1 MKLNQIACSLIY
13 LLLAW
18 IMASDLGFVIVSF
31 ITGLFIAY
39 ELNRVIYKKTITGGI
54 INGSALA
61 GIALLMGFVGIK
73 NSVAF
78 FVSMMLLASLLKIYQ
93 AQSERQT
100 MQVFVLNFFTIPC
113 LFIFSQNFF
122 SALLVFILIGVNLA
136 LMLIHQYEFSAKE
149 AAKNAFGKL
158 ALTIPIS
165 VLLVLFIPKLPAFW
179 QLPGP
184 NSAKTGLSENVD
196 PFEISKLSESNELVF
211 RAIFPKEQNIE
222 GPFYWRALVHD
233 EFDGTRW
240 NMSSLQS
247 VSANYQANDNTY
259 SYTIIAEPSHLK
271 WLYALDK
278 MTTQQDLVA
287 TNVFGL
293 PYRKRPVSSAFEYNV
308 FDVVDTQDTSI
319 NRWQYEQNIQLPS
332 GLNPQAKA
340 LAERFDKQSNNT
352 AEFIGLLRNYILEQG
367 FTYTLNPP
375 ISQSKNKID
384 EFLFNNKAGFCGHYA
399 STIAMMMRSVGIPA
413 RLVSGYLGG
422 EFNAKNN
429 YYSIYQYDAHAWLE
443 YYVPNQGWLEL
454 DPTAWVSPE
463 RLNGSLSQ
471 HSQLSEELKSNI
483 GMTLMGLS
491 DVALVNWLRLQLE
504 SFDYQWT
511 RWVLNFDDQKQSSFL
526 KNIFGERA
534 KILSGIAVIIGLC
547 LLFALVY
554 WVLQRNSNQPT
565 PLPVKLLRKL
575 QLRAFGEF
583 DNTKTPGQI
592 ISAIHDKYP
601 KIETELNSFLHEFE
615 KVRYGNKSELAELK
629 KHYLVLTKRFKNN
642 KRD

>member
-18 IMASDLGFVIVSF
+18 IMSSDLGFAIVSY

-39 ELNRVIYKKTITGGI
+39 ELNRIIYKKAITSSI

-61 GIALLMGFVGIK
+61 GIALLMGFVGVK

-78 FVSMMLLASLLKIYQ
+78 FVAMMLLASILKIYQ
-93 AQSERQT
+93 AKSDRQT

-122 SALLVFILIGVNLA
+122 SALLVFILIGFNLS
-136 LMLIHQYEFSAKE
+136 LMLIYQYEFSPKE
-149 AAKNAFGKL
+149 AVKNAFSKL
-158 ALTIPIS
+158 ALTIPVS
-165 VLLVLFIPKLPAFW
+165 VMLVLFIPKLPAFW

-211 RAIFPKEQNIE
+211 RAIFPKERNVE
-222 GPFYWRALVHD
+222 GPFYWRALIHD

-247 VSANYQANDNTY
+247 VSANYQASDNSN

-271 WLYALDK
+271 WLYTLEK
-278 MTTQQDLVA
+278 MTTEQDLVA

-293 PYRKRPVSSAFEYNV
+293 PYRKRPVSSAFEYKVYN
-308 FDVVDTQDTSI
+308 VVDTQDSSI
-319 NRWQYEQNIQLPS
+319 TRWQYRQNIQLPS
-332 GLNPQAKA
+332 DLNPQARA
-340 LAERFDKQSNNT
+340 LAEQFDKQSTDT
-352 AEFIGLLRNYILEQG
+352 AEFIALLRNYILAKG

-375 ISQSKNKID
+375 ISQSNNKID

-399 STIAMMMRSVGIPA
+399 STVAMMMRTVGIPA

-422 EFNAKNN
+422 ELNSENN
-429 YYSIYQYDAHAWLE
+429 YYSVYQYDAHAWLE

-526 KNIFGERA
+526 KNIFGEKA
-534 KILSGIAVIIGLC
+534 KMLSGIAVIIGLC
-547 LLFALVY
+547 LLFSLIY
-554 WVLQRNSNQPT
+554 WILQRNSHQST

-575 QLRAFGEF
+575 QVSACGEF

-592 ISAIHDKYP
+592 ISALQSKYP
-601 KIETELNSFLHEFE
+601 KLGVELNNFLYEFE

-629 KHYLVLTKRFKNN
+629 KQYLSLKKQFKNN

>member
-1 MKLNQIACSLIY
+1 
-13 LLLAW
+13 
-18 IMASDLGFVIVSF
+18 MASDLGFVIVSF

-340 LAERFDKQSNNT
+340 LAEKFDKKSNNT

>member
-1 MKLNQIACSLIY
+1 MHRCSKSIKRKVKDRPCRCLYLI
-13 LLLAW
+13 
-18 IMASDLGFVIVSF
+18 
-31 ITGLFIAY
+31 
-39 ELNRVIYKKTITGGI
+39 
-54 INGSALA
+54 
-61 GIALLMGFVGIK
+61 
-73 NSVAF
+73 
-78 FVSMMLLASLLKIYQ
+78 
-93 AQSERQT
+93 
-100 MQVFVLNFFTIPC
+100 FFTIPC

-340 LAERFDKQSNNT
+340 LAEKFDK
-352 AEFIGLLRNYILEQG
+352 
-367 FTYTLNPP
+367 
-375 ISQSKNKID
+375 
-384 EFLFNNKAGFCGHYA
+384 
-399 STIAMMMRSVGIPA
+399 
-413 RLVSGYLGG
+413 
-422 EFNAKNN
+422 
-429 YYSIYQYDAHAWLE
+429 
-443 YYVPNQGWLEL
+443 
-454 DPTAWVSPE
+454 
-463 RLNGSLSQ
+463 
-471 HSQLSEELKSNI
+471 
-483 GMTLMGLS
+483 
-491 DVALVNWLRLQLE
+491 
-504 SFDYQWT
+504 
-511 RWVLNFDDQKQSSFL
+511 
-526 KNIFGERA
+526 
-534 KILSGIAVIIGLC
+534 
-547 LLFALVY
+547 
-554 WVLQRNSNQPT
+554 
-565 PLPVKLLRKL
+565 
-575 QLRAFGEF
+575 
-583 DNTKTPGQI
+583 
-592 ISAIHDKYP
+592 
-601 KIETELNSFLHEFE
+601 
-615 KVRYGNKSELAELK
+615 K
-629 KHYLVLTKRFKNN
+629 K
-642 KRD
+642 

>member
-1 MKLNQIACSLIY
+1 MKLNQISCSLIY

-18 IMASDLGFVIVSF
+18 IMADDLGFVIVSY

-39 ELNRVIYKKTITGGI
+39 ELNRVIYKKTITDSI
-54 INGSALA
+54 INGCALA

-78 FVSMMLLASLLKIYQ
+78 FVSMMLLASILKIYQ
-93 AQSERQT
+93 AKTDRQT
-100 MQVFVLNFFTIPC
+100 LQVFVLNFFTIPC
-113 LFIFSQNFF
+113 LFIFSQTFF
-122 SALLVFILIGVNLA
+122 SALLVFLLIGSNLT
-136 LMLIHQYEFSAKE
+136 LMLIYQYEFSPEE
-149 AAKNAFGKL
+149 AVKNAFSKL
-158 ALTIPIS
+158 AITIPVS
-165 VLLVLFIPKLPAFW
+165 VMLVLFIPKLPAFW

-211 RAIFPKEQNIE
+211 RAIFPKERNVE
-222 GPFYWRALVHD
+222 GPFYWRALIHD

-247 VSANYQANDNTY
+247 VSANYRASDNVH

-278 MTTQQDLVA
+278 MTTEQDLVT

-293 PYRKRPVSSAFEYNV
+293 PYRKRPVSSAFEYKVYN
-308 FDVVDTQDTSI
+308 VVDTQDSSI
-319 NRWQYEQNIQLPS
+319 TRWQYRQNIQLPND
-332 GLNPQAKA
+332 LNPQAKA
-340 LAERFDKQSNNT
+340 LAEQFDNQTNDT
-352 AEFIGLLRNYILEQG
+352 AEFIALLRNYILEHG
-367 FTYTLNPP
+367 FKYTLNPP
-375 ISQSKNKID
+375 VSQSSNKID

-399 STIAMMMRSVGIPA
+399 STVAMMMRSVGIPA

-422 EFNAKNN
+422 ELNTENN
-429 YYSIYQYDAHAWLE
+429 YYSIYQYDAHAWVE

-471 HSQLSEELKSNI
+471 HSQLSKELKSNI

-504 SFDYQWT
+504 AFDYQWT
-511 RWVLNFDDQKQSSFL
+511 RWVLNFDDQKQDDFL
-526 KNIFGERA
+526 KNIFGEKA
-534 KILSGIAVIIGLC
+534 KMLSGVAVIIGLS

-554 WVLQRNSNQPT
+554 WVLQRNSHQPA
-565 PLPVKLLRKL
+565 PLPVKFLRKL
-575 QLRAFGEF
+575 QVNAVGEF
-583 DNTKTPGQI
+583 DSTKTPGQI
-592 ISAIHDKYP
+592 ILLIQARYP
-601 KIETELNSFLHEFE
+601 KLKTELNAFLYEFE
-615 KVRYGNKSELAELK
+615 KVRYGNKRELTELK
-629 KHYLVLTKRFKNN
+629 KHYLALTKQLKNN

>member
-1 MKLNQIACSLIY
+1 MS
-13 LLLAW
+13 
-18 IMASDLGFVIVSF
+18 SDLGFAIVSY

-39 ELNRVIYKKTITGGI
+39 ELNRIIYKKAITSSI

-61 GIALLMGFVGIK
+61 GIALLMGFVGVK

-78 FVSMMLLASLLKIYQ
+78 FVAMMLLASILKIYQ
-93 AQSERQT
+93 AKSDRQT
-100 MQVFVLNFFTIPC
+100 MQVLVLNFFTIPC

-122 SALLVFILIGVNLA
+122 SALLVFILIGFNLA
-136 LMLIHQYEFSAKE
+136 LMLIYQYEFSPKE
-149 AAKNAFGKL
+149 AAKNAFSKL
-158 ALTIPIS
+158 ALTIPVS
-165 VLLVLFIPKLPAFW
+165 VMLVLFIPKLPAFW

-211 RAIFPKEQNIE
+211 RAIFPKERNVE
-222 GPFYWRALVHD
+222 GPFYWRALIHD

-247 VSANYQANDNTY
+247 VSANYQASDNSN

-271 WLYALDK
+271 WLYTLEK
-278 MTTQQDLVA
+278 MTTEQDLVA

-293 PYRKRPVSSAFEYNV
+293 PYRKRPVSSAFEYKVYN
-308 FDVVDTQDTSI
+308 VVDTQDSSI
-319 NRWQYEQNIQLPS
+319 TRWQYRQNIQLPS
-332 GLNPQAKA
+332 DLNPQARA
-340 LAERFDKQSNNT
+340 LAEQFDKQSTDT
-352 AEFIGLLRNYILEQG
+352 AEFIALLRNYILAKG

-375 ISQSKNKID
+375 ISQSNNKID

-399 STIAMMMRSVGIPA
+399 STVAMMMRTVGIPA

-422 EFNAKNN
+422 ELNSENN
-429 YYSIYQYDAHAWLE
+429 YYSVYQYDAHAWLE

-511 RWVLNFDDQKQSSFL
+511 RWVLNFDDQKQSTFL
-526 KNIFGERA
+526 KNIFGEKA
-534 KILSGIAVIIGLC
+534 KMLSGIAVIIGLC
-547 LLFALVY
+547 LLFSLIY
-554 WVLQRNSNQPT
+554 WILQRNSHQST

-575 QLRAFGEF
+575 QVSACGEF

-592 ISAIHDKYP
+592 ISALQSKYP
-601 KIETELNSFLHEFE
+601 KLGVELNNFLYEFE

-629 KHYLVLTKRFKNN
+629 KQYLSLKKQFKNN

>member
-1 MKLNQIACSLIY
+1 MKSLI
-13 LLLAW
+13 
-18 IMASDLGFVIVSF
+18 
-31 ITGLFIAY
+31 
-39 ELNRVIYKKTITGGI
+39 KK
-54 INGSALA
+54 
-61 GIALLMGFVGIK
+61 
-73 NSVAF
+73 
-78 FVSMMLLASLLKIYQ
+78 
-93 AQSERQT
+93 
-100 MQVFVLNFFTIPC
+100 
-113 LFIFSQNFF
+113 
-122 SALLVFILIGVNLA
+122 
-136 LMLIHQYEFSAKE
+136 
-149 AAKNAFGKL
+149 
-158 ALTIPIS
+158 
-165 VLLVLFIPKLPAFW
+165 
-179 QLPGP
+179 
-184 NSAKTGLSENVD
+184 
-196 PFEISKLSESNELVF
+196 
-211 RAIFPKEQNIE
+211 
-222 GPFYWRALVHD
+222 
-233 EFDGTRW
+233 
-240 NMSSLQS
+240 
-247 VSANYQANDNTY
+247 
-259 SYTIIAEPSHLK
+259 
-271 WLYALDK
+271 
-278 MTTQQDLVA
+278 
-287 TNVFGL
+287 
-293 PYRKRPVSSAFEYNV
+293 
-308 FDVVDTQDTSI
+308 
-319 NRWQYEQNIQLPS
+319 
-332 GLNPQAKA
+332 
-340 LAERFDKQSNNT
+340 SNNT

>member
-1 MKLNQIACSLIY
+1 MV
-13 LLLAW
+13 
-18 IMASDLGFVIVSF
+18 SDLGFAIVSYITSLF
-31 ITGLFIAY
+31 ITY
-39 ELNRVIYKKTITGGI
+39 ELNRVIYKKTITSI
-54 INGSALA
+54 IVNGSALA
-61 GIALLMGFVGIK
+61 GIALLIGFVGVK

-93 AQSERQT
+93 AQSDRQT

-122 SALLVFILIGVNLA
+122 SALLVFILIGFNLA
-136 LMLIHQYEFSAKE
+136 LMLIYQYEFSPKKAF
-149 AAKNAFGKL
+149 KNAFSKL
-158 ALTIPIS
+158 ALTVPVS
-165 VLLVLFIPKLPAFW
+165 VMLVLFIPKLPAFW

-211 RAIFPKEQNIE
+211 RAIFPKERNSE

-233 EFDGTRW
+233 EYDGTRW
-240 NMSSLQS
+240 NMSSLQN
-247 VSANYQANDNTY
+247 VSANYQASNNTH

-278 MTTQQDLVA
+278 MTTEQDLVA

-293 PYRKRPVSSAFEYNV
+293 PYRKRPVSSAFEYQVYN
-308 FDVVDTQDTSI
+308 VVDTQNTSI
-319 NRWQYEQNIQLPS
+319 TRWQYRQNIQLPRN
-332 GLNPQAKA
+332 LNPQARA
-340 LAERFDKQSNNT
+340 LAEQFDKQSTNT
-352 AEFIGLLRNYILEQG
+352 AEFIALLRNYILEQG
-367 FTYTLNPP
+367 FVYTLNPP
-375 ISQSKNKID
+375 ISQSNNKID

-422 EFNAKNN
+422 ELNPENN

-491 DVALVNWLRLQLE
+491 DVPLFNWLRLQLE
-504 SFDYQWT
+504 AFDYQWT

-526 KNIFGERA
+526 KDIFGEKA
-534 KILSGIAVIIGLC
+534 KMLSGIAVIIGLC
-547 LLFALVY
+547 LLFGIVY
-554 WVLQRNSNQPT
+554 WVLQRNSHQPI

-575 QLRAFGEF
+575 QVRAFGKF

-592 ISAIHDKYP
+592 ISLIQTKYP
-601 KIETELNSFLHEFE
+601 TLETELNGFLYEFE
-615 KVRYGNKSELAELK
+615 KVRYGNKNEIAELK
-629 KHYLVLTKRFKNN
+629 KHYLALTKQFKNK

>member
-1 MKLNQIACSLIY
+1 MKLNQIACSVIY
-13 LLLAW
+13 ILLAW
-18 IMASDLGFVIVSF
+18 IMLSNLGHAIVF
-31 ITGLFIAY
+31 YITGLFIAY
-39 ELNRVIYKKTITGGI
+39 ELNRAVYKKTITSGI

-61 GIALLMGFVGIK
+61 GIALLIGFVGVK

-93 AQSERQT
+93 AQSERQI

-122 SALLVFILIGVNLA
+122 SALLVFTLIGCNLA
-136 LMLIHQYEFSAKE
+136 LMLIHQYDFSPKE
-149 AAKNAFGKL
+149 ALKNAFTKL
-158 ALTIPIS
+158 LLTIPIS
-165 VLLVLFIPKLPAFW
+165 ILLVLFIPKLPAFW

-184 NSAKTGLSENVD
+184 NAAQTGLSENVD

-211 RAIFPKEQNIE
+211 RAIFANNSNLS
-222 GPFYWRALVHD
+222 GPFYWRALIHD
-233 EFDGTRW
+233 DFDGTRW

-247 VSANYQANDNTY
+247 VSANFSARSETP

-271 WLYALDK
+271 WLYTLDR
-278 MTTQQDLVA
+278 MTTDQALVA

-293 PYRKRPVSSAFEYNV
+293 PYRQRPVSSAFEYKVYNV
-308 FDVVDTQDTSI
+308 TQTEETQI
-319 NRWQYEQNIQLPS
+319 NRWQYRQNIQLPND
-332 GLNPQAKA
+332 LNPQARA
-340 LAERFDKQSNNT
+340 LAEQFDKQSNNT
-352 AEFIGLLRNYILEQG
+352 AEFITLLKDYILQNG

-375 ISQSKNKID
+375 ISQSTNKID

-399 STIAMMMRSVGIPA
+399 STVAMMMRSVGIPA

-422 EFNAKNN
+422 ELNKDNN

-443 YYVPNQGWLEL
+443 YYVPNQGWIEL

-471 HSQLSEELKSNI
+471 HSELSEELKSNI
-483 GMTLMGLS
+483 GMTLMGFS

-504 SFDYQWT
+504 AFDYQWT

-526 KNIFGERA
+526 KNIFGEKA
-534 KILSGIAVIIGLC
+534 KMLSAIAVIIGLS
-547 LLFALVY
+547 LVFAIFY
-554 WVLQRNSNQPT
+554 WVMQRTSQQPI
-565 PLPVKLLRKL
+565 PRAVKLLQKL
-575 QLRAFGEF
+575 HIRVFGHF

-592 ISAIHDKYP
+592 ISSIQEQYP
-601 KIETELNSFLHEFE
+601 QVQHELNKFLNEFE
-615 KVRYGNKSELAELK
+615 KVRYGNKHELTELQL
-629 KHYLVLTKRFKNN
+629 HYLAITKQLKNK

>member
-1 MKLNQIACSLIY
+1 MKLNQISCSLMY

-18 IMASDLGFVIVSF
+18 IMVDDLSFVIVSY

-39 ELNRVIYKKTITGGI
+39 ELNRVIYKKTISGSI
-54 INGSALA
+54 VNGSALA
-61 GIALLMGFVGIK
+61 GIALLMGFVGVE

-122 SALLVFILIGVNLA
+122 SALLVFILIGFNLA
-136 LMLIHQYEFSAKE
+136 LMLIHHYEFSPKE
-149 AAKNAFGKL
+149 AIKNAFSKL

-165 VLLVLFIPKLPAFW
+165 VLLVLFIPKLTAFW
-179 QLPGP
+179 QLPAP

-211 RAIFPKEQNIE
+211 RAIFQKERNVE
-222 GPFYWRALVHD
+222 GPLYWRALVHD
-233 EFDGTRW
+233 EFEGTRW

-247 VSANYQANDNTY
+247 VSANYQASDNMY

-278 MTTQQDLVA
+278 MTTKQDLVA
-287 TNVFGL
+287 INVFGL
-293 PYRKRPVSSAFEYNV
+293 PYRKRPVSSAFEYKVYNV
-308 FDVVDTQDTSI
+308 LDTQDNSI
-319 NRWQYEQNIQLPS
+319 SRWQYRQNIQLP
-332 GLNPQAKA
+332 GDLNPQARA
-340 LAERFDKQSNNT
+340 LAEQFDKQSTDT
-352 AEFIGLLRNYILEQG
+352 AQFIDLLRNYIIEQG

-375 ISQSKNKID
+375 ISQSNNKID
-384 EFLFNNKAGFCGHYA
+384 EFLFNNKAGFCGHFA
-399 STIAMMMRSVGIPA
+399 STVAMMMRSVGIPA

-422 EFNAKNN
+422 ELNPENN
-429 YYSIYQYDAHAWLE
+429 YFSIYQYDAHAWLE

-483 GMTLMGLS
+483 GMTLMGFS

-504 SFDYQWT
+504 AFDYQWT

-526 KNIFGERA
+526 KSIFGEKA
-534 KILSGIAVIIGLC
+534 KMLSAIAVIIGLS
-547 LLFALVY
+547 LIFAFVY
-554 WVLQRNSNQPT
+554 WVLQRSSRQPI

-575 QLRAFGEF
+575 QVSAYGEF
-583 DNTKTPGQI
+583 NNTKTPRQI
-592 ISAIHDKYP
+592 ILSIQSKYP
-601 KIETELNSFLHEFE
+601 KLEAELNNFLSEFE
-615 KVRYGNKSELAELK
+615 KVRYGNKNELEELN
-629 KHYLVLTKRFKNN
+629 KHYFALIKQFKNN

>member
-1 MKLNQIACSLIY
+1 MKLNQIACSVIY

-18 IMASDLGFVIVSF
+18 IMASDLGFVIVSY
-31 ITGLFIAY
+31 ITGLFVAY
-39 ELNRVIYKKTITGGI
+39 ELNRVIYKKTITSSI

-61 GIALLMGFVGIK
+61 GIALLMGFVGVK

-122 SALLVFILIGVNLA
+122 SALLVFILIGFNLA
-136 LMLIHQYEFSAKE
+136 LMLIHQYEFEPKE
-149 AAKNAFGKL
+149 AIKNAFSKL
-158 ALTIPIS
+158 AFTIPIS

-211 RAIFPKEQNIE
+211 RAIFPKERNIE
-222 GPFYWRALVHD
+222 GPFYWRALMHD

-247 VSANYQANDNTY
+247 VSANYQASDNSH

-278 MTTQQDLVA
+278 MTTEQDLVA

-293 PYRKRPVSSAFEYNV
+293 PYRKRPVSSAFEYQVYN
-308 FDVVDTQDTSI
+308 VVDTQDTSI
-319 NRWQYEQNIQLPS
+319 TRWQYRQNIQLPS
-332 GLNPQAKA
+332 DLNPQAVA
-340 LAERFDKQSNNT
+340 LAEQFDKQSNDT
-352 AEFIGLLRNYILEQG
+352 AGFIALLRNYILEQG

-375 ISQSKNKID
+375 ISQSRDKID

-399 STIAMMMRSVGIPA
+399 SSVAMMMRSVGIPA

-422 EFNAKNN
+422 ELNTENN

-471 HSQLSEELKSNI
+471 HSQLSEELKNNI

-504 SFDYQWT
+504 AFDYQWT

-526 KNIFGERA
+526 KDIFGEKA
-534 KILSGIAVIIGLC
+534 KMLSGIAVIIGLS
-547 LLFALVY
+547 LLFSLVY
-554 WVLQRNSNQPT
+554 WVLQRNSHLPT

-575 QLRAFGEF
+575 QVSAFGEF

-592 ISAIHDKYP
+592 ISAIQSKYP
-601 KIETELNSFLHEFE
+601 KLEAELSIFLYEFE

-629 KHYLVLTKRFKNN
+629 KHYLALTKQFKNN